1 MKSTSQLKIGE
12 RVRLFDFGKTP
23 PAYRRSLL
31 ALGITRGTQI
41 IVKRVAPLGCPIEVE
56 VLGAAIAL
64 RKNEAQYLLWE

>member
-1 MKSTSQLKIGE
+1 MKSTAQLKVGDI
-12 RVRLFDFGKTP
+12 VRLLDFGKTD

-41 IVKRVAPLGCPIEVE
+41 VVKRVAPLGCPIEIE

-64 RKNEAQYLLWE
+64 RKNEAQHLLWE